1 MEREAEKKRQ
11 AKRQAEIIKRW
22 TRLIQ
27 GLRIRDRLLK
37 EYGDR
42 QPASSGA
49 GNDHASVNAEDVQ
62 QDKVIC
68 HEICV
73 RT

>member
-27 GLRIRDRLLK
+27 GLRIRERLLR

-42 QPASSGA
+42 QPATSSSA
-49 GNDHASVNAEDVQ
+49 GNDTNTNGNAEDIQLDEVSNLL
-62 QDKVIC
+62 
-68 HEICV
+68 
-73 RT
+73 